1 MNTILVTGATGTQG
15 GAVVDHLLA
24 AGEWEIHGLTRDAS
38 SERAQALEDRGV
50 TVVEGDLTDG
60 ERLADLLVDVDA
72 VYGVTMFYEDGTD
85 AEIEQGKTLASAAAD
100 AGVDHFVYSS
110 VGSADGDT
118 GLAHFDSKYAVEQH
132 IEELGL
138 PATIVRPVFFM
149 QNFEQMMHEDIVE
162 GRLAMPLAAG
172 VSLAVVDA
180 DDIGQT
186 VAAALQ
192 DPDRF
197 IGEVLTLAGDDLTL
211 EAFAAAFSDH
221 LGHDV
226 EPVHVDVEQY
236 REMAGDELADMFEW
250 FNTTGYDIDVDAIE
264 STYGISTTDFET
276 YLDGNG
282 AWRPAKAASR

>member
-1 MNTILVTGATGTQG
+1 M
-15 GAVVDHLLA
+15 VDHLLA
-24 AGEWEIHGLTRDAS
+24 DGEWEIHGLTRDAS
-38 SERAQALEDRGV
+38 SERAQALADRGV
-50 TVVEGDLTDG
+50 TVVEGELTDAD
-60 ERLADLLVDVDA
+60 RLAELLADVDA

-85 AEIEQGKTLASAAAD
+85 AEIEQGTTLAEAAAD
-100 AGVDHFVYSS
+100 AGVEHFVYSS

-118 GLAHFDSKYAVEQH
+118 GLAHFDSKYAVEQR
-132 IEELGL
+132 IAELEL

-149 QNFEQMMHEDIVE
+149 QNFEQMMREDITD
-162 GRLAMPLAAG
+162 GRLAVPLAAG

-186 VAAALQ
+186 VAAALD

-197 IGEVLTLAGDDLTL
+197 VGEVVTLAGDDLTL
-211 EAFAAAFSDH
+211 EGFAAAFADH

-236 REMAGDELADMFEW
+236 REMAGDELADMFAW
-250 FNTTGYDIDVDAIE
+250 FNTTGYDIDIDALE

-276 YLDGNG
+276 YLDGSE
-282 AWRPAKAASR
+282 AWRPAEPASR